1 MKVIGAGF
9 GRTGTYSLKAA
20 LEELGFGPCYHM
32 VEVFENPHH
41 IPFWQAA
48 AEGKTTDW
56 MDFFASYNATV
67 DWPGCTFYEQLMR
80 IYPDAKVLLSVRDPD
95 RWYQSVSNTISPRS
109 TAREGLPDMPDVH
122 GQGHMTDTLIWQ
134 GTFGGHIENKEHA
147 IAVYERHNEEVK
159 ACVPS
164 DKLLVFDVKQGWEP
178 LCRFLGV
185 EVPAGKPFPHLNDTA
200 AFRQR
205 IRERAQIDTSSGK

>member
-1 MKVIGAGF
+1 MTDKPEEASGIQGLKIIGAGF

-41 IPFWQAA
+41 IPFLQAA

-95 RWYQSVSNTISPRS
+95 RWYQSV
-109 TAREGLPDMPDVH
+109 
-122 GQGHMTDTLIWQ
+122 
-134 GTFGGHIENKEHA
+134 
-147 IAVYERHNEEVK
+147 
-159 ACVPS
+159 
-164 DKLLVFDVKQGWEP
+164 
-178 LCRFLGV
+178 
-185 EVPAGKPFPHLNDTA
+185 
-200 AFRQR
+200 
-205 IRERAQIDTSSGK
+205 